1 MMLQHGKG
9 RVSIRVDII
18 DAACYEKGCP
28 PFKENLWKTYTIGPI
43 FLIKAFVLSAGGVA
57 PAVPGI
63 RGQYMSIEM
72 KLCASPNTFL
82 FGFPLSSTRIF
93 IR

>member
-9 RVSIRVDII
+9 MAIRVDII
-18 DAACYEKGCP
+18 DGACYETGCST
-28 PFKENLWKTYTIGPI
+28 FTEHLWKNYTIDPI

-63 RGQYMSIEM
+63 RVQYMSIEM

-82 FGFPLSSTRIF
+82 LGFPLSSTRIF

>member
-1 MMLQHGKG
+1 MMLQHGK
-9 RVSIRVDII
+9 RMISIRVDII
-18 DAACYEKGCP
+18 DAACYETGCP
-28 PFKENLWKTYTIGPI
+28 PFKEHLWEKHTMDPI